1 VQNLLLLEPP
11 ADASVNA
18 RYRKIYDACKK
29 LTHHLN
35 ESLREERFNSAASM
49 MRFEQT
55 LTLQLLEDTVAMARL
70 SGDTH
75 VMQVTVANEAGRTWC
90 DPVLTRLALSVLAE
104 NAVKYTPA
112 GTLVRLTART
122 DPSDRRAETVLE
134 VADNGPGVPADEL
147 GKLFEPGYRGK
158 TAQGTE
164 GSGMG
169 LNLARRLI
177 ELQGGTLTLSSRFEQ
192 GFTGTIRLPTSP
204 PGDD

>member
-1 VQNLLLLEPP
+1 LILYESTAYMAELSNL
-11 ADASVNA
+11 
-18 RYRKIYDACKK
+18 
-29 LTHHLN
+29 
-35 ESLREERFNSAASM
+35 
-49 MRFEQT
+49 
-55 LTLQLLEDTVAMARL
+55 
-70 SGDTH
+70 G
-75 VMQVTVANEAGRTWC
+75 
-90 DPVLTRLALSVLAE
+90 
-104 NAVKYTPA
+104 
-112 GTLVRLTART
+112 
-122 DPSDRRAETVLE
+122 
-134 VADNGPGVPADEL
+134 